1 MKRVLLAAVA
11 ASLVAGLTACVER
24 PQTASGRKSD
34 AKPWQGAVDDP
45 YVVSGWKAGDQASWE
60 EQMRLRAQT
69 QNDYAKV
76 R

>member
-1 MKRVLLAAVA
+1 MKRVLLVAVA
-11 ASLVAGLTACVER
+11 ASIVAGVSACGER
-24 PQTASGRKSD
+24 PQTASGRKTD
-34 AKPWQGAVDDP
+34 AKPCQGAADDP
-45 YVVSGWKAGDQASWE
+45 YVVGGWKAGDQASWE